1 MDGEKSLHA
10 IRSLSNFLLDDEDAV
25 SSELVQ
31 KTLAL
36 ALIQS
41 LKSNITLHKD
51 LDELKNR
58 FLEYEK
64 KVDFI
69 DRDLM
74 DTQQYI
80 RRWSIEIKGI
90 PETIAQND
98 LKSYVV
104 HQILERSCG
113 YQFHDSY
120 IEAVHRLKKRNMNEP
135 AHVVVRLN
143 NRRDAENT
151 IRGRWK
157 LRSYGHLRNIF
168 VMDNLCP
175 RYRDIFDDL
184 TDLKESG
191 LVKQVWSYNGKVHY
205 KTTHNR
211 RAKGK
216 RVWHMDDLKPLK
228 ESTLTLNFERQ
239 ARNEYDQQLPSLMN
253 INVAPPPN
261 RPRPPSP
268 PTPTPPPPLAEAAE
282 AAEPTVATIVN
293 NITDVSDLSVA
304 EDIPDLES
312 SRDAE
317 SGTLAFTIS
326 PVSLPSGDNE
336 VSEISSHVPAVSNA
350 AVESSSAVVES
361 DSPVNEFAES
371 SSYQISAAVALS
383 SHPPGPEIAEMV
395 SSVTHV
401 TENSSPSPNAAVKSP
416 PTVIECDSGSPP
428 KENITE
434 HDSDDLDVENDMVR
448 QDDGGEP
455 AIDSEPEES
464 PIEVPLQSLVATL
477 PTDAETDTNA
487 RDSCTSVSTEIS
499 PPSSNAVIKTPPHPS
514 PTPETVEIP
523 SYVPAVST
531 DSQDA
536 THVDE
541 SSSNVTVEKPIE
553 SSSPPSKIT
562 VETSLHQSPT
572 PESVEIPSYVP
583 AVSTDSQDATH
594 VEESLS
600 NGTVDK
606 ATEISS
612 PSSAV
617 VESDPL
623 DNLNSVV
630 VYNSPNSTSN
640 NVINPVDSA
649 TVPPLNTGTP
659 LKESTT
665 GHNSSLGAALPTD
678 AVTIDTIAK
687 DLSTSVSRNPIVS
700 SETASDSVPN
710 NNADPIIW
718 SDEDVF
724 DELGEPTPAISL
736 TAPTPITEDDQA
748 HDHFYSCSSSIGG
761 LQLKLKRRT
770 VSMLNEF
777 CRSLDSSSPKTPSS
791 KAQFDPSL
799 SESQLSHAGFFNHN
813 DSVPDISV
821 KLSRCNSYASLLT
834 ENDDSG

>member
-10 IRSLSNFLLDDEDAV
+10 IRNLSNFLLDDEDAV
-25 SSELVQ
+25 SSELIQ

-36 ALIQS
+36 ALVQS
-41 LKSNITLHKD
+41 LKSNVALHKD

-58 FLEYEK
+58 LLEYEK

-90 PETIAQND
+90 PETIAQKD
-98 LKSYVV
+98 LQSYVV

-216 RVWHMDDLKPLK
+216 RVWHMDDLKPIK
-228 ESTLTLNFERQ
+228 ESALTLNFERQ

-282 AAEPTVATIVN
+282 AAEPTVATIVT

-304 EDIPDLES
+304 DDIPDLES

-383 SHPPGPEIAEMV
+383 SHPPSSEIAETSPNEPALSMKSQDACNEDESVPSVTVDVFAESSSYPASAAMAVSSHSPSSVAETSLKELAVPTKSQDASNDVESV
-395 SSVTHV
+395 SSVPV
-401 TENSSPSPNAAVKSP
+401 EEFVESSSYPTSADPPVYEFAESSSYPTSAAGV
-416 PTVIECDSGSPP
+416 
-428 KENITE
+428 
-434 HDSDDLDVENDMVR
+434 
-448 QDDGGEP
+448 
-455 AIDSEPEES
+455 
-464 PIEVPLQSLVATL
+464 
-477 PTDAETDTNA
+477 
-487 RDSCTSVSTEIS
+487 VSS
-499 PPSSNAVIKTPPHPS
+499 HPS
-514 PTPETVEIP
+514 PTPEAVEI
-523 SYVPAVST
+523 SFHVPAV
-531 DSQDA
+531 A
-536 THVDE
+536 AVE
-541 SSSNVTVEKPIE
+541 SP
-553 SSSPPSKIT
+553 
-562 VETSLHQSPT
+562 
-572 PESVEIPSYVP
+572 
-583 AVSTDSQDATH
+583 
-594 VEESLS
+594 
-600 NGTVDK
+600 
-606 ATEISS
+606 
-612 PSSAV
+612 SAV
-617 VESDPL
+617 VESDSPVNMSADTITSHDTSSNTTL
-623 DNLNSVV
+623 PTDVAADDTNSCTHVSKEVPSPSSNAAIEAPSHQSPTLESVV
-630 VYNSPNSTSN
+630 ISSCVPAELINSPKPTTI
-640 NVINPVDSA
+640 NVIYPVDSA
-649 TVPPLNTGTP
+649 TVHPQITGSP
-659 LKESTT
+659 LKGSTP
-665 GHNSSLGAALPTD
+665 GHDPSLGTNLPTD
-678 AVTIDTIAK
+678 VATSDSNAN
-687 DLSTSVSRNPIVS
+687 DLNSSMVRNPIIS
-700 SETASDSVPN
+700 AETNSVPIN
-710 NNADPIIW
+710 EDPIIW

-724 DELGEPTPAISL
+724 IDPDEPTPAFPAISPP
-736 TAPTPITEDDQA
+736 APTSITEADRA
-748 HDHFYSCSSSIGG
+748 CDHFYSCSSSIGG
-761 LQLKLKRRT
+761 LQLKLKRET
-770 VSMLNEF
+770 ASILNEF
-777 CRSLDSSSPKTPSS
+777 CRSLGSSSPKSPSTNIQS
-791 KAQFDPSL
+791 IASL

-813 DSVPDISV
+813 ESVPEVNV

-834 ENDDSG
+834 EHDSSG